1 MSFSNECVYGTW
13 EISGFRYDIE
23 KEKHCETLSVSYFT
37 DDTDFGMNFISLEV
51 PLLSIWMKTLD
62 YDMPNSE
69 KSPEIFSELKN
80 ASSTLP
86 LNNTDRNEELLLF
99 LKNQTE
105 ESISSILDRVM
116 SALDTAIEKRPA
128 LCFLMPRYY
137 GILKLLKQLS
147 VTDNP
152 SSRDINDLSA
162 KLADLSASL
171 ASLEGSYWDARKYC
185 DAVFLTENL
194 PNSELPT
201 DIIANIYHSYC
212 TIKSIPDFSLPK
224 VHEIALNGK
233 NISTAKMSWVNYL
246 EYRKELYLSSN
257 QKHQSY
263 TFNDLSE
270 FFRIGINLMLE
281 SQAVL
286 RVCKL
291 CGGYFRIKYSS
302 SQEYC
307 TRLYRETKT
316 ACNEYASRKSYKN
329 KLFQHPIHQEFTKAY
344 NKLYGRIRR
353 GKLPADTPLMDELK
367 RLHDEYYI
375 KYENTHYRD
384 REAIRLEYIE
394 VLKELI
400 K

>member
-1 MSFSNECVYGTW
+1 MLVDQLHEGKLQHVAVDDADVV
-13 EISGFRYDIE
+13 IFRQRF
-23 KEKHCETLSVSYFT
+23 VQ
-37 DDTDFGMNFISLEV
+37 
-51 PLLSIWMKTLD
+51 
-62 YDMPNSE
+62 
-69 KSPEIFSELKN
+69 
-80 ASSTLP
+80 
-86 LNNTDRNEELLLF
+86 DRD
-99 LKNQTE
+99 Q
-105 ESISSILDRVM
+105 
-116 SALDTAIEKRPA
+116 SAVQFHRND
-128 LCFLMPRYY
+128 
-137 GILKLLKQLS
+137 
-147 VTDNP
+147 VT
-152 SSRDINDLSA
+152 
-162 KLADLSASL
+162 
-171 ASLEGSYWDARKYC
+171 GS
-185 DAVFLTENL
+185 LTEFL
-194 PNSELPT
+194 
-201 DIIANIYHSYC
+201 
-212 TIKSIPDFSLPK
+212 
-224 VHEIALNGK
+224 
-233 NISTAKMSWVNYL
+233 
-246 EYRKELYLSSN
+246 
-257 QKHQSY
+257 
-263 TFNDLSE
+263 
-270 FFRIGINLMLE
+270 RIGIDLMLE